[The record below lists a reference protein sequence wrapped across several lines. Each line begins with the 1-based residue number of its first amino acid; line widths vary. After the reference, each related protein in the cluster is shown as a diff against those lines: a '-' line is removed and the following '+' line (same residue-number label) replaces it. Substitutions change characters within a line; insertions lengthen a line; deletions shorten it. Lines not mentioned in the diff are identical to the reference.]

1 MTSRLGLFGGIGL
14 ATLGVGGLAAGGIAW
29 NFQGCPLGL
38 GATVASLVLMGISLV
53 ILWPQP
59 TEPVLEPV
67 GFNEA
72 TDGGI
77 NLRLPQISILGALL
91 ASFGT
96 FGLAASGIAW
106 NFKGLAL
113 GLTGTLTSL
122 LALAFSVVFL
132 WPVGGKKVIK
142 PAATPVKTVAT
153 VEPATST
160 DRPQLTTAEAMR
172 QELAE
177 PRPKLPLLLSAPLP
191 PTICFPARASAAAT
205 ARQGHQWVV
214 TAAWRKICSATESQS
229 EPTGDARG

>member
-29 NFQGCPLGL
+29 NFQGRPLGL
-38 GATVASLVLMGISLV
+38 GATVASLVLIGISLV
-53 ILWPQP
+53 ILRPQP

-72 TDGGI
+72 IDGGI

-142 PAATPVKTVAT
+142 PAATPVKTV
-153 VEPATST
+153 EPATST

-172 QELAE
+172 QELADAQAKA
-177 PRPKLPLLLSAPLP
+177 PSVALSTFAPDNLLPGQGLSSRNRKAG
-191 PTICFPARASAAAT
+191 ASMGRYRRMAEDLF
-205 ARQGHQWVV
+205 RN
-214 TAAWRKICSATESQS
+214 
-229 EPTGDARG
+229 

>member
-29 NFQGCPLGL
+29 NFQGRPLGL
-38 GATVASLVLMGISLV
+38 GATVASLVLIGISLV
-53 ILWPQP
+53 ILRPQP

-72 TDGGI
+72 IDGGI

-142 PAATPVKTVAT
+142 PAPTSVKT

-172 QELAE
+172 QELADAQAKA
-177 PRPKLPLLLSAPLP
+177 PAVALSTFAPDNLLPGQGLSSRNRKAG
-191 PTICFPARASAAAT
+191 ASMGRYRRMAEDLF
-205 ARQGHQWVV
+205 RN
-214 TAAWRKICSATESQS
+214 
-229 EPTGDARG
+229 

>member
-29 NFQGCPLGL
+29 NFQGRPLGL
-38 GATVASLVLMGISLV
+38 GATVASLVLIGISLV
-53 ILWPQP
+53 ILRPQP

-72 TDGGI
+72 IDGGI

-153 VEPATST
+153 VQPATST

-172 QELAE
+172 QELADAQAKA
-177 PRPKLPLLLSAPLP
+177 PAVALSTFAPDNLLPGQGLSSRNRKAG
-191 PTICFPARASAAAT
+191 ASMGRYRRMAEDLF
-205 ARQGHQWVV
+205 RN
-214 TAAWRKICSATESQS
+214 
-229 EPTGDARG
+229 

>member
-29 NFQGCPLGL
+29 NFQGRPLGL
-38 GATVASLVLMGISLV
+38 GATVASLVLIGISLV
-53 ILWPQP
+53 ILRPQP

-72 TDGGI
+72 IDGGI

-142 PAATPVKTVAT
+142 PAATPVKTV
-153 VEPATST
+153 EPATST

-172 QELAE
+172 QELADAQAKA
-177 PRPKLPLLLSAPLP
+177 PAVALSTFAPDNLLPGQGLSSRNRKAG
-191 PTICFPARASAAAT
+191 ASMGRYRRMAEDLF
-205 ARQGHQWVV
+205 RN
-214 TAAWRKICSATESQS
+214 
-229 EPTGDARG
+229 